1 MTEAVVWRLHGP
13 RDLRAEREPL
23 AVPGAGEIAC
33 RTLVSAVSPGT
44 EVAAWAGL
52 PPLRPMRAYPRV
64 NGYCSVARVTAVG
77 AGVEALKP
85 GDVVASLQSHRSAF
99 VCPASAIP
107 ACLPDDADPVACAT
121 TYLFHL
127 GYAALLRAGLTAGHK
142 VAVIGMGAIGLGT
155 VALARLGGATTVAL
169 TNQDGA
175 AAEAMG
181 AHAVV
186 RKDASAADAAG
197 GADIMVVTANGWDD
211 WRLALELAR
220 PGGTVAVLGF
230 PGRGEAAPAFN
241 PLDSRWLYDKQL
253 AILGCGMV
261 PEIEADAR
269 DLRFTLARTF
279 PWLLE
284 RVATGELPARRL
296 VSDVVPWDTLPE
308 VYKRLEVREKGLVTC
323 VLDWR

>member
-1 MTEAVVWRLHGP
+1 MTDAVVWRLHGP
-13 RDLRAEREPL
+13 HDLRAEPEPL
-23 AVPGAGEIAC
+23 GAPGPGEIAC
-33 RTLVSAVSPGT
+33 RTVVSAVSPGT
-44 EVAAWAGL
+44 ELAAWAGL
-52 PPLRPMRAYPRV
+52 PPLRPMQVYPRV
-64 NGYCSVARVTAVG
+64 NGYCNVAEVTAVG
-77 AGVEALKP
+77 EGVEAVTP
-85 GDVVASLQSHRSAF
+85 GDTVASFQSHRSAF
-99 VCPASAIP
+99 VCPASAV
-107 ACLPDDADPVACAT
+107 AARLPEDADPVACST

-155 VALARLGGATTVAL
+155 IAVAKLGGATTVAL
-169 TNQDGA
+169 SNQDGA
-175 AAEAMG
+175 LAEAMG
-181 AHAVV
+181 ADAVTP
-186 RKDASAADAAG
+186 RDESARRTAG
-197 GADIMVVTANGWDD
+197 GADIVVVTANGWDD

-220 PGGTVAVLGF
+220 PGGTIAVLGF

-284 RVATGELPARRL
+284 RVAGGDLPARLL
-296 VSDVVPWDTLPE
+296 VSDVVRWDALPE
-308 VYKRLEVREKGLVTC
+308 VYRRLEEREKGLVTC

>member
-1 MTEAVVWRLHGP
+1 MTGAVVWRLHGP
-13 RDLRAEREPL
+13 HDLLAEHEPL
-23 AVPGAGEIAC
+23 AAPGPGEIAC

-44 EVAAWAGL
+44 ELAAWAGL
-52 PPLRPMRAYPRV
+52 PPLRPMRVYPRV
-64 NGYCSVARVTAVG
+64 NGYCNVAEVTAVG
-77 AGVEALKP
+77 EGVESLKP
-85 GDVVASLQSHRSAF
+85 GDVVPSFQSHRSAF
-99 VCPASAIP
+99 VCPAPAILATVP
-107 ACLPDDADPVACAT
+107 EDADPVACAT

-155 VALARLGGATTVAL
+155 VAVAKLSGAAAVAL
-169 TNQDGA
+169 TNQDDSL
-175 AAEAMG
+175 AEAMG
-181 AHAVV
+181 AYAVA
-186 RKDASAADAAG
+186 RRDESALEVAG
-197 GADIMVVTANGWDD
+197 HADIVVVTSNGWDD

-220 PGGTVAVLGF
+220 PGGTIAVLGF
-230 PGRGEAAPAFN
+230 PGRGEPAPTFN

-261 PEIEADAR
+261 PDIEAEAR

-284 RVATGELPARRL
+284 RVAHGELPARLL
-296 VSDVVPWDTLPE
+296 VSDVVPWDALPQ
-308 VYKRLEVREKGLVTC
+308 VYRRLEAREKGLVTC